1 MSKNS
6 VIYAKKKFILMIKNI
21 RNHCHY
27 TRKYRAGAH
36 DIWNLRYKTPKEI
49 PVVLNSGYTYDYYFT
64 IKELAEEFQ
73 GKFKCLRENTEKY
86 ITFFSTK

>member
-1 MSKNS
+1 MSQNS
-6 VIYAKKKFILMIKNI
+6 VIYAKKKLILMIKNI

-49 PVVLNSGYTYDYYFT
+49 PVVLNNDYIYD
-64 IKELAEEFQ
+64 
-73 GKFKCLRENTEKY
+73 
-86 ITFFSTK
+86 